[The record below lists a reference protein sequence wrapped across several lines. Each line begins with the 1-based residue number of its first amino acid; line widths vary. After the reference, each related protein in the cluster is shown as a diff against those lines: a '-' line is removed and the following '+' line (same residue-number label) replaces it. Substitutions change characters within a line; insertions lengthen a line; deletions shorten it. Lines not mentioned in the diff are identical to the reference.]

1 MYEALKQMSIFLFV
15 HISTFSTGFRLFSH
29 FAGGRGVG
37 GEEGAG
43 GEFGPLTFQTV
54 RWPIRKQDFEGFRI
68 RREKIGKLKNK
79 M

>member
-1 MYEALKQMSIFLFV
+1 MARCSQDYE
-15 HISTFSTGFRLFSH
+15 
-29 FAGGRGVG
+29 GGG
-37 GEEGAG
+37 GGGGAPG
-43 GEFGPLTFQTV
+43 GEFGPLKFQTV